1 MKEEKSFLY
10 TLVLGV
16 CILASLVLVGKML
29 LYRPAPVHT
38 PHMSQT
44 EQEKGESGA
53 MYLSEGDLTELL
65 AGELPE
71 GFPVDGIRVTVSR
84 TGTVTAA
91 GTLHKD
97 RVEGVDGMLRA
108 ALRWLPDTVDVTAV
122 FTAACDGG
130 RLVLTP
136 TDARAAGISLPVG
149 ELPQEW
155 TAAIDDAVNAAL
167 TRQCGPFTSAR
178 LLDGGL
184 QLQKDA

>member
-1 MKEEKSFLY
+1 
-10 TLVLGV
+10 
-16 CILASLVLVGKML
+16 
-29 LYRPAPVHT
+29 
-38 PHMSQT
+38 
-44 EQEKGESGA
+44 
-53 MYLSEGDLTELL
+53 
-65 AGELPE
+65 
-71 GFPVDGIRVTVSR
+71 
-84 TGTVTAA
+84 
-91 GTLHKD
+91 
-97 RVEGVDGMLRA
+97 MLRA

-155 TAAIDDAVNAAL
+155 TAAIDGAVNAAL